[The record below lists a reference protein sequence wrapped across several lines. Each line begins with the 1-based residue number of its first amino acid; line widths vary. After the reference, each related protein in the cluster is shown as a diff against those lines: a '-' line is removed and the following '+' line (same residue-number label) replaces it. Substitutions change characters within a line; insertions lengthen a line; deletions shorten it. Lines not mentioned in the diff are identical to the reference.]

1 MKDYYKILNVERTAT
16 ADDIKRAY
24 RRLASQHHPDKGGD
38 TTKFQEIEEAY
49 RILSDPNTRQ
59 QYDDPRSAM
68 SQDFG
73 QGRPHF
79 NFDDIFQMF
88 GARFDPRQQQR
99 MATARLTLW
108 ISLRDAM
115 VGGSRVI
122 AVSSPHGQSNLE
134 IDVPTG
140 IDDGESVRYPGLA
153 PGGVDLVINFR
164 IRPEAGWVKHDQ
176 NILHDVSISI
186 WDLILGGDLKV
197 TTLTG
202 QEISISVQPNTQPG
216 TTLRCRGHGFKSRK
230 HATAGDLLVKL
241 HARIPSTVSPELLE
255 RIQQERGQ

>member
-1 MKDYYKILNVERTAT
+1 MKDYYKILGVERTST

-38 TTKFQEIEEAY
+38 TNKFQEIEEAY
-49 RILSDPNTRQ
+49 RILSDPGTRQ

-68 SQDFG
+68 FQDFG
-73 QGRPHF
+73 QGRPNF

-88 GARFDPRQQQR
+88 GARINPRQQQR

-202 QEISISVQPNTQPG
+202 QEISITVQPNTQPG

-230 HATAGDLLVKL
+230 QATAGDLLVKL